1 MLSLNLHKGYFGA
14 PLSLV
19 GLATAFKL
27 SSDWT
32 TSYLPPLD
40 SQDESPLDVPS
51 AWYKTFAVI
60 ATVVFCAF
68 LLLYGLRLVLY
79 FNKCAKEWDSPYAS
93 PYFGTIT
100 TALVLFA
107 FVVYDVT
114 DVVFGRVLF
123 WTGAPLHFIL
133 TIAKFGGW
141 IGLPCDMESLL
152 ASWLILPVGL
162 FVSALVAP
170 IIPAVAI
177 SDQDEPWY
185 APEGVSSI
193 ANLELARFLSSFGW
207 LMWITLF
214 VVTFLKVVI
223 THNSDDRLRHNIW
236 IWVAAPCV
244 AGLAEFVIC
253 SELSETMGSGLLPQC
268 AASFAMYYFLGGI
281 LFVGLARAAFPCV
294 AFFWRDKFG
303 MMYWIECFAL
313 GTLAACAALY
323 YHLTGY
329 EVSKVLMI
337 IFLVIATIANALAL
351 LHTISS
357 LVHRRVVFTPEV
369 KWGPLS
375 FMKLTHEAFRGAM
388 PKLRSSLLAIDLTD
402 TKRRSSQIDTFIASF
417 SRFAI
422 VLEQHALHEEEV
434 IFKVFNDY
442 FPGHAKKYNE
452 DHTNDSVLVKV
463 WRGLCNV
470 LLTSSTLDSE
480 EVVVALTRLQKEI
493 PEFLDHFLVHLQGE
507 EDHLSPIGR
516 RYLPLELQK
525 QISKDVFK
533 MTKADQWEIIIPF
546 IVNNL
551 PRHQQRTRYL
561 KCLAWSMPE
570 RAQQIGAIVYRNTDA
585 VIWERLQADVPEIIP
600 RGVKNWRR
608 YL

>member
-223 THNSDDRLRHNIW
+223 THNSDDRLRHNI
-236 IWVAAPCV
+236 
-244 AGLAEFVIC
+244 
-253 SELSETMGSGLLPQC
+253 
-268 AASFAMYYFLGGI
+268 
-281 LFVGLARAAFPCV
+281 
-294 AFFWRDKFG
+294 
-303 MMYWIECFAL
+303 
-313 GTLAACAALY
+313 
-323 YHLTGY
+323 
-329 EVSKVLMI
+329 
-337 IFLVIATIANALAL
+337 
-351 LHTISS
+351 
-357 LVHRRVVFTPEV
+357 
-369 KWGPLS
+369 
-375 FMKLTHEAFRGAM
+375 
-388 PKLRSSLLAIDLTD
+388 
-402 TKRRSSQIDTFIASF
+402 
-417 SRFAI
+417 
-422 VLEQHALHEEEV
+422 
-434 IFKVFNDY
+434 
-442 FPGHAKKYNE
+442 
-452 DHTNDSVLVKV
+452 
-463 WRGLCNV
+463 
-470 LLTSSTLDSE
+470 
-480 EVVVALTRLQKEI
+480 
-493 PEFLDHFLVHLQGE
+493 
-507 EDHLSPIGR
+507 
-516 RYLPLELQK
+516 
-525 QISKDVFK
+525 
-533 MTKADQWEIIIPF
+533 
-546 IVNNL
+546 
-551 PRHQQRTRYL
+551 
-561 KCLAWSMPE
+561 
-570 RAQQIGAIVYRNTDA
+570 
-585 VIWERLQADVPEIIP
+585 
-600 RGVKNWRR
+600 
-608 YL
+608 

>member
-1 MLSLNLHKGYFGA
+1 
-14 PLSLV
+14 
-19 GLATAFKL
+19 
-27 SSDWT
+27 
-32 TSYLPPLD
+32 
-40 SQDESPLDVPS
+40 
-51 AWYKTFAVI
+51 
-60 ATVVFCAF
+60 
-68 LLLYGLRLVLY
+68 
-79 FNKCAKEWDSPYAS
+79 
-93 PYFGTIT
+93 
-100 TALVLFA
+100 
-107 FVVYDVT
+107 
-114 DVVFGRVLF
+114 
-123 WTGAPLHFIL
+123 
-133 TIAKFGGW
+133 
-141 IGLPCDMESLL
+141 
-152 ASWLILPVGL
+152 
-162 FVSALVAP
+162 
-170 IIPAVAI
+170 
-177 SDQDEPWY
+177 
-185 APEGVSSI
+185 
-193 ANLELARFLSSFGW
+193 
-207 LMWITLF
+207 
-214 VVTFLKVVI
+214 
-223 THNSDDRLRHNIW
+223 
-236 IWVAAPCV
+236 
-244 AGLAEFVIC
+244 
-253 SELSETMGSGLLPQC
+253 
-268 AASFAMYYFLGGI
+268 MYYFLGGI